1 MVKSL
6 KQLPQTIVIVMKM
19 NDINFFGDRAIN
31 KRSIIFYAVWLL
43 VLVIIQPT
51 AVQWIR
57 IFGVS
62 PDLFLIFVICT
73 GLIRDKREGAVIG
86 FVFGLVLDMMVG
98 RMVGLSAIVYMYLG
112 LLTGLLRDHFVSDGA
127 IVCAIT
133 VFIAALIYNIIYY
146 IGYFIA
152 WGDLGFGIALIRII
166 LPKALYTGI
175 AGFILCVPIGKSF
188 NLLER
193 RNMI

>member
-19 NDINFFGDRAIN
+19 NDINFFGDRVIN
-31 KRSIIFYAVWLL
+31 KRSVIFYAVWLL
-43 VLVIIQPT
+43 VLALIQPT

-73 GLIRDKREGAVIG
+73 GLLRDKREGAVIG

-112 LLTGLLRDHFVSDGA
+112 LLTGLLRDHFVSDGV

-133 VFIAALIYNIIYY
+133 VFVAALIYNIVYY
-146 IGYFIA
+146 IGYLIA
-152 WGDLGFGIALIRII
+152 WGDLGFGIALIRTI